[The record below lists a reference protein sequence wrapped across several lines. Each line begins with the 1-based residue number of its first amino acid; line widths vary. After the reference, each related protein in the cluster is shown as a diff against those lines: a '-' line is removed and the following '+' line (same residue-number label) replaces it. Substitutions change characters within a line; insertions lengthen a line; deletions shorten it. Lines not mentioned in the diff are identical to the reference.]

1 MRTAMIDDEGTILS
15 AAAVSDAKRLDSLL
29 PELFPEAIASRSRA
43 QKLIEDG
50 AVLVDGSPAK
60 ARTAVKAGAE
70 VTVELPP
77 AENYDAVPENIPR
90 DVVYEDED
98 IIVVNKPRGMVVH
111 PAAGN
116 PSGTLVNALL
126 YHCTDLSEIGG
137 VVRPGIVHRID
148 KDTTG
153 LIAAAK
159 NDRAHLALAEQ
170 LKTRTMHRIYMAV
183 AEGLVRPETGEINA
197 PIGRSPKDRK
207 KMAVVKGGREALTR
221 YTVLCEN
228 ADSRTSLLRLSL
240 DTGRTH
246 QIRVHLRYIGH
257 PVAGDPVYGLRN
269 TRGMTGQALHAG
281 KLILTHPRTGA
292 VMRFSCPPPADLEAL
307 LERTGLK
314 PGEGKFY
321 DEIG

>member
-1 MRTAMIDDEGTILS
+1 MAAVMIDDDAVILS
-15 AAAVSDAKRLDSLL
+15 AVVDNAAKRLDSLL
-29 PELFPEAIASRSRA
+29 PELFPEDIVSRSRA

-50 AVLVDGSPAK
+50 AVLVDGKAAK
-60 ARTAVKAGAE
+60 ARTPVKAGAE
-70 VTVELPP
+70 VTVALPP
-77 AENYDAVPENIPR
+77 AEEYDVTPEDIPL
-90 DVVYEDED
+90 DVVYEDND

-116 PSGTLVNALL
+116 LSGTLVNALL
-126 YHCTDLSEIGG
+126 YHCKDLSEIGG

-170 LKTRTMHRIYMAV
+170 LKTRAMHRLYLAV
-183 AEGLVRPETGEINA
+183 AEGLVKPETGEINA

-207 KMAVVKGGREALTR
+207 KMAVVKSGREARTR
-221 YTVLCEN
+221 YEVLCEN

-246 QIRVHLRYIGH
+246 QIRVHLRYVGH

-269 TRGMTGQALHAG
+269 ARGMAGQALHAG
-281 KLILTHPRTGA
+281 KLILTHPVSGEQ
-292 VMRFSCPPPADLEAL
+292 MSFSCPPPADFEAL

-314 PGEGKFY
+314 PGERKFY